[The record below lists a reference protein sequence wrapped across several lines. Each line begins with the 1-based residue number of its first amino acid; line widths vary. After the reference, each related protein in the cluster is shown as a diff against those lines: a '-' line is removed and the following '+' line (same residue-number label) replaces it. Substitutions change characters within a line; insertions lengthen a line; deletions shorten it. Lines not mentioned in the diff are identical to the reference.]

1 MGTNN
6 YDASVLTQRKRAAAL
21 NSFYVSNQA
30 AVNAGTSVRREQPST
45 QLNEVLLQ
53 RQTSVAATNP
63 GASCPCSTYTGSIP
77 GGGNGNN
84 VQ

>member
-1 MGTNN
+1 MGTTN
-6 YDASVLTQRKRAAAL
+6 YDASMLTQRKRTAAL
-21 NSFYVSNQA
+21 NSFYVSTQA

-53 RQTSVAATNP
+53 RQSSAAATNP
-63 GASCPCSTYTGSIP
+63 GADCPCSTYTGQNP
-77 GGGNGNN
+77 GGNGNN

>member
-1 MGTNN
+1 MGTTN
-6 YDASVLTQRKRAAAL
+6 YDASLLTQRKRAAAL
-21 NSFYVSNQA
+21 NAFYTSNQA

-53 RQTSVAATNP
+53 RQTSAAATNP
-63 GASCPCSTYTGSIP
+63 TAGCPCSTYVDANP